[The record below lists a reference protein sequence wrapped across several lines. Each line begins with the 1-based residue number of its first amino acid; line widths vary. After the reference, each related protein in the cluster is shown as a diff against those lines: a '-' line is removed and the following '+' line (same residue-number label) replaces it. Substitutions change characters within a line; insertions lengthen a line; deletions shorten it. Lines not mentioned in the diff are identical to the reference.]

1 MRWLILILLF
11 SSCQEKVDDS
21 DFVTAYLE
29 RDTILIN
36 SQERTEAM
44 VEALKKADTVIHKE
58 EERIDKSLAILKQE
72 LNVVK
77 ETPIK
82 TKVVYIHDTIVIKEK
97 TNFWGRKRVS
107 SDSFGAIDS
116 IEYNKQ

>member
-1 MRWLILILLF
+1 MRWLLLILSI
-11 SSCQEKVDDS
+11 SSCQKKVDDS

-29 RDTILIN
+29 RDTTLIN
-36 SQERTEAM
+36 SQEHTEAM
-44 VEALKKADTVIHKE
+44 METLQKVDTIIIKE
-58 EERIDKSLAILKQE
+58 EKRIDKSLESLKHE
-72 LNVVK
+72 LK
-77 ETPIK
+77 AREIPTK